1 MLHTPR
7 QLWELSGEAAPG
19 TVGLG
24 DAAEGV
30 TSPHTHSLHGYWVK
44 ICLLRF
50 LFVCGR
56 AVQLEG
62 PQLLEQGLNRG
73 RGRESPES

>member
-1 MLHTPR
+1 MLHTLR

-30 TSPHTHSLHGYWVK
+30 ASPHTHSLHGYWVK
-44 ICLLRF
+44 ICLFCF
-50 LFVCGR
+50 LFVCGC

-62 PQLLEQGLNRG
+62 PQLPDQGLNWG